1 MLFYCC
7 GVVVDVAGVQGIVA
21 LWLFFNSAYLRA
33 MVEEYCLEVLLT
45 PDCRLLALDDDDG
58 VGGGGRVAL

>member
-1 MLFYCC
+1 MDSCSLAF
-7 GVVVDVAGVQGIVA
+7 
-21 LWLFFNSAYLRA
+21 LSSASLRA
-33 MVEEYCLEVLLT
+33 MVEECCLEVLLA

>member
-1 MLFYCC
+1 MLCCCC

-21 LWLFFNSAYLRA
+21 LWLFLSYASLCA
-33 MVEEYCLEVLLT
+33 MVKEYCLEVLLT